1 MKKVYHILFIFT
13 TVCLWSSCANLD
25 LDPLD
30 TGSRDSW
37 YSSEDE
43 IQRSI
48 GGLYR
53 TVFFTLNGNESTI
66 DYSPWSDDNQ
76 SRASLNFITGG
87 TINGESDQ
95 VKKRWQN
102 GYKAIARAN
111 ILLEKL
117 EDANSVGI
125 SEEKKQLYRAQ
136 TLFVRATQYAILT
149 SLFGDV
155 VYIDKEISIDEAF
168 EMGRTD
174 REEVMENVYKDL
186 DEAAHY
192 LPETYGTQREFAT
205 KGAAYAIKA
214 RYALYNEDWE
224 LAAQA
229 AKKCMD
235 LQIYEL
241 HPDFEELFIA
251 STHHAKENI
260 LSWPRSVELKNYLDV
275 GAAISYCPRNRGGYA
290 SEYPSWELFCSFLCT
305 DGLPIDESPLFDPQN
320 PFKNRDPRC
329 TATIVEF
336 GTEHVGVIYNP
347 NPNISRVWSAI
358 AGKEITNLDC
368 KTGSQYA
375 SYNGLLRKKGVDEL
389 WINDGTFKVDPD
401 FVFIRY
407 GEVLLTYAEA
417 KIEAND
423 IDQSVLDAINQVR
436 ARAYKKDYAAATGYP
451 KVTTQDRDKLR
462 QIVRIERR
470 MELAFEGSIRYM
482 DIIRWKLA
490 EKVLNLPNYGLLDK
504 DELINKVVNK
514 NKWFF
519 PYTPEIDEDGIADFT
534 PMYNEGLIKIIVQ
547 RNFDTAKNYLWPIPS
562 QEIITNP
569 NLGQN
574 DNY

>member
-155 VYIDKEISIDEAF
+155 VYIDKV
-168 EMGRTD
+168 TTKKWNT
-174 REEVMENVYKDL
+174 EECSN
-186 DEAAHY
+186 
-192 LPETYGTQREFAT
+192 R
-205 KGAAYAIKA
+205 I
-214 RYALYNEDWE
+214 
-224 LAAQA
+224 
-229 AKKCMD
+229 D
-235 LQIYEL
+235 LQRF
-241 HPDFEELFIA
+241 H
-251 STHHAKENI
+251 
-260 LSWPRSVELKNYLDV
+260 LSCRFSPTPPQSLQKPNQDV
-275 GAAISYCPRNRGGYA
+275 ATLLVRNH
-290 SEYPSWELFCSFLCT
+290 
-305 DGLPIDESPLFDPQN
+305 
-320 PFKNRDPRC
+320 
-329 TATIVEF
+329 TI
-336 GTEHVGVIYNP
+336 
-347 NPNISRVWSAI
+347 
-358 AGKEITNLDC
+358 
-368 KTGSQYA
+368 
-375 SYNGLLRKKGVDEL
+375 
-389 WINDGTFKVDPD
+389 
-401 FVFIRY
+401 
-407 GEVLLTYAEA
+407 
-417 KIEAND
+417 
-423 IDQSVLDAINQVR
+423 
-436 ARAYKKDYAAATGYP
+436 
-451 KVTTQDRDKLR
+451 
-462 QIVRIERR
+462 
-470 MELAFEGSIRYM
+470 
-482 DIIRWKLA
+482 
-490 EKVLNLPNYGLLDK
+490 
-504 DELINKVVNK
+504 
-514 NKWFF
+514 
-519 PYTPEIDEDGIADFT
+519 
-534 PMYNEGLIKIIVQ
+534 
-547 RNFDTAKNYLWPIPS
+547 
-562 QEIITNP
+562 
-569 NLGQN
+569 
-574 DNY
+574 

>member
-155 VYIDKEISIDEAF
+155 VYIDKEIS
-168 EMGRTD
+168 
-174 REEVMENVYKDL
+174 
-186 DEAAHY
+186 
-192 LPETYGTQREFAT
+192 
-205 KGAAYAIKA
+205 
-214 RYALYNEDWE
+214 
-224 LAAQA
+224 
-229 AKKCMD
+229 
-235 LQIYEL
+235 
-241 HPDFEELFIA
+241 
-251 STHHAKENI
+251 
-260 LSWPRSVELKNYLDV
+260 LS
-275 GAAISYCPRNRGGYA
+275 
-290 SEYPSWELFCSFLCT
+290 
-305 DGLPIDESPLFDPQN
+305 
-320 PFKNRDPRC
+320 
-329 TATIVEF
+329 
-336 GTEHVGVIYNP
+336 
-347 NPNISRVWSAI
+347 
-358 AGKEITNLDC
+358 
-368 KTGSQYA
+368 
-375 SYNGLLRKKGVDEL
+375 
-389 WINDGTFKVDPD
+389 
-401 FVFIRY
+401 
-407 GEVLLTYAEA
+407 
-417 KIEAND
+417 
-423 IDQSVLDAINQVR
+423 
-436 ARAYKKDYAAATGYP
+436 
-451 KVTTQDRDKLR
+451 
-462 QIVRIERR
+462 
-470 MELAFEGSIRYM
+470 
-482 DIIRWKLA
+482 
-490 EKVLNLPNYGLLDK
+490 
-504 DELINKVVNK
+504 LIH
-514 NKWFF
+514 
-519 PYTPEIDEDGIADFT
+519 I
-534 PMYNEGLIKIIVQ
+534 
-547 RNFDTAKNYLWPIPS
+547 
-562 QEIITNP
+562 
-569 NLGQN
+569 
-574 DNY
+574 

>member
-275 GAAISYCPRNRGGYA
+275 GAAMS
-290 SEYPSWELFCSFLCT
+290 
-305 DGLPIDESPLFDPQN
+305 
-320 PFKNRDPRC
+320 
-329 TATIVEF
+329 
-336 GTEHVGVIYNP
+336 
-347 NPNISRVWSAI
+347 
-358 AGKEITNLDC
+358 
-368 KTGSQYA
+368 
-375 SYNGLLRKKGVDEL
+375 
-389 WINDGTFKVDPD
+389 
-401 FVFIRY
+401 
-407 GEVLLTYAEA
+407 
-417 KIEAND
+417 
-423 IDQSVLDAINQVR
+423 
-436 ARAYKKDYAAATGYP
+436 
-451 KVTTQDRDKLR
+451 
-462 QIVRIERR
+462 
-470 MELAFEGSIRYM
+470 
-482 DIIRWKLA
+482 
-490 EKVLNLPNYGLLDK
+490 
-504 DELINKVVNK
+504 
-514 NKWFF
+514 
-519 PYTPEIDEDGIADFT
+519 
-534 PMYNEGLIKIIVQ
+534 
-547 RNFDTAKNYLWPIPS
+547 
-562 QEIITNP
+562 
-569 NLGQN
+569 
-574 DNY
+574 

>member
-1 MKKVYHILFIFT
+1 M
-13 TVCLWSSCANLD
+13 
-25 LDPLD
+25 
-30 TGSRDSW
+30 
-37 YSSEDE
+37 
-43 IQRSI
+43 
-48 GGLYR
+48 
-53 TVFFTLNGNESTI
+53 
-66 DYSPWSDDNQ
+66 
-76 SRASLNFITGG
+76 
-87 TINGESDQ
+87 
-95 VKKRWQN
+95 
-102 GYKAIARAN
+102 
-111 ILLEKL
+111 
-117 EDANSVGI
+117 
-125 SEEKKQLYRAQ
+125 
-136 TLFVRATQYAILT
+136 
-149 SLFGDV
+149 
-155 VYIDKEISIDEAF
+155 
-168 EMGRTD
+168 
-174 REEVMENVYKDL
+174 
-186 DEAAHY
+186 
-192 LPETYGTQREFAT
+192 
-205 KGAAYAIKA
+205 
-214 RYALYNEDWE
+214 
-224 LAAQA
+224 
-229 AKKCMD
+229 
-235 LQIYEL
+235 
-241 HPDFEELFIA
+241 
-251 STHHAKENI
+251 
-260 LSWPRSVELKNYLDV
+260 DV
-275 GAAISYCPRNRGGYA
+275 GAAMSYCPRNRGGYA

-417 KIEAND
+417 KIETND

-547 RNFDTAKNYLWPIPS
+547 RNFDTAKNYLLPIPS